1 MQSKWEG
8 GKVFFFS
15 VKIHYYN
22 SFLPLSSAC
31 FVLFTA
37 IRTSIF
43 FEGCITTFGYSNGK
57 VIDVKRLRWKE
68 N

>member
-43 FEGCITTFGYSNGK
+43 LKAVSQLLAIAMEK
-57 VIDVKRLRWKE
+57 
-68 N
+68 